1 MTAPVD
7 TSGQVYA
14 DFAGLDA
21 LKKSAANRDPTAL
34 RAVAKQFES
43 LFARMMI
50 KSMRDA
56 SGTDPVFG
64 SDQQKM
70 YEGMYD
76 DQLSLELTRGR
87 GLGLADMLVRQLQ
100 RLSGS
105 GATTGTSAAGGAT
118 SSDGAKSVPQ
128 AAPATPAQQKNFIS
142 SLWPAA
148 QAAGEQ
154 LGTDPRNLIAQA
166 ALETGWGRN
175 IPRDGSGGSSYN
187 LFGMKA
193 SASWSGATVDAPTVE
208 YRDGSPIS
216 TSASFRSYGSTQQ
229 SVHDYVALMRTN
241 PRYAA
246 ALNTGSDAQA
256 FGAALQRGGYATDP
270 AYASKLSAIAARLRD
285 LPQDSLKLASAVPI
299 TAGTGSL

>member
-1 MTAPVD
+1 MTAPVGAN
-7 TSGQVYA
+7 GQVYA

-21 LKKSAANRDPTAL
+21 LKRSAANKDPGAL
-34 RAVAKQFES
+34 RAVAKQIES

-76 DQLSLELTRGR
+76 DQLSLELTRGK

-100 RLSGS
+100 RLNGSAASPSGS
-105 GATTGTSAAGGAT
+105 PASTDTTGVR
-118 SSDGAKSVPQ
+118 SVPQ
-128 AAPATPAQQKNFIS
+128 ASAATPAQQRNFVS

-148 QAAGEQ
+148 QAAARE

-166 ALETGWGRN
+166 ALETSWGRN
-175 IPRDGSGGSSYN
+175 VPRDGAGASSHN
-187 LFGMKA
+187 LFGVKA
-193 SASWSGATVDAPTVE
+193 SASWGGDTIAAATVE
-208 YRDGSPIS
+208 YQDGSPVAA
-216 TSASFRSYGSTQQ
+216 SANFRAYGSAEQ
-229 SVHDYVALMRTN
+229 SVKDYVALMRTN

-246 ALNTGSDAQA
+246 ALNTGADTRA

-270 AYASKLSAIAARLRD
+270 NYASKLVAIATQLRD
-285 LPQDSLKLASAVPI
+285 VPEDSLKLASSLPI
-299 TAGTGSL
+299 TPGTGTL